1 MRILILG
8 STGFIGANIRR
19 NFLNKGFDVFVVNRE
34 ELQSDSTLT
43 EILREIDVIINC
55 IGSAN
60 VGLSFTNTTLD
71 FDSNVL
77 VVKRVLEILR
87 IYDLNEIKFITLSSA
102 AVYGNPIELPTR
114 ETAQTS
120 PLSPYG
126 YHKLMSELLM
136 KEYSQCFGLRTLS
149 LRVFSAYGN
158 GQRKLLLWDLHKKI
172 EAGSGVIKLFGTGEE
187 SRDYI
192 HADDIAEQVL
202 LAMENADFQGESLNV
217 ANGQEVRI
225 STVASL
231 FKKHYPAH
239 FDFEFSNEVRLG
251 DPVNWCADIS
261 KMKAWGYVPSM
272 QLEEGICKYINW
284 IKNE

>member
-1 MRILILG
+1 VRILILG
-8 STGFIGANIRR
+8 SSGFIGSNLRH
-19 NFLNKGFDVFVVNRE
+19 NFLNKGFEVIVIHRE

-43 EILREIDVIINC
+43 EMLKEIDVMINC

-87 IYDLNEIKFITLSSA
+87 IYELNRIKFINLSSA
-102 AVYGNPIELPTR
+102 AVYGNPIELPTG
-114 ETAQTS
+114 ETVQTS

-136 KEYSQCFGLRTLS
+136 KEYGQCFGLRTLS

-158 GQRKLLLWDLHKKI
+158 GQRKLLFWDLHKKI
-172 EAGSGVIKLFGTGEE
+172 EAANGAIKLFGTGEE

-202 LAMENADFQGESLNV
+202 LAIENADFQGESLNV
-217 ANGQEVRI
+217 ANGQEVRV

-239 FDFEFSNEVRLG
+239 FDFEFNNEVRLG

-261 KMKAWGYVPSM
+261 KMKIWGYVPSIY
-272 QLEEGICKYINW
+272 LEEGICKYINW